1 MESRGSERRRSL
13 RRKPLADLTNAAPSL
28 FSSNSTRSLLEPIP
42 NPKPR
47 PKPPQTSNPDEPS
60 TRSNSGF
67 NSTGHEDNGGRNV
80 ATSSPKSKV
89 TFLDSVDDDAQHDNS
104 NHSIVYARQTVEGR
118 RCKEKEAGRRKW
130 KEKEARMCKGKATP
144 STALSCPPV
153 ARTRSMKGKL
163 VMEDDKFDHPKA
175 FSVPYPEAK
184 KKQRYTLPEDFIEK
198 KRAYFAE
205 IDSFELSEEV
215 VSESELE

>member
-1 MESRGSERRRSL
+1 MTVAFFFLSCLIIASFECFLPACCDIGDDTGTVRVHYR
-13 RRKPLADLTNAAPSL
+13 
-28 FSSNSTRSLLEPIP
+28 LLVHGIV
-42 NPKPR
+42 
-47 PKPPQTSNPDEPS
+47 
-60 TRSNSGF
+60 F
-67 NSTGHEDNGGRNV
+67 
-80 ATSSPKSKV
+80 
-89 TFLDSVDDDAQHDNS
+89 DDDAQHDNS

-184 KKQRYTLPEDFIEK
+184 KLLQNLLMFTKGTLLPLYDLQERILNMFSCNGWKSLLDLI
-198 KRAYFAE
+198 
-205 IDSFELSEEV
+205 SQ
-215 VSESELE
+215 